1 MATKLRDDDPRHHTH
16 HVTTKLKELVDH
28 LREDIGKVQDPK
40 AQAIDVLAPTPKSS
54 RAAIYNGCAWLI
66 CPGSPA
72 HRQQSRRTACRWC
85 TGGVGDCAALYRR
98 RRADV
103 DEHHRRRDQRPPA
116 SAHTVVISAHGAFGL
131 RSIMIDVR

>member
-1 MATKLRDDDPRHHTH
+1 MEEPPSN
-16 HVTTKLKELVDH
+16 VDA
-28 LREDIGKVQDPK
+28 LCRRSS
-40 AQAIDVLAPTPKSS
+40 QARSKKTRNAMIDVLAPTLKSS

-103 DEHHRRRDQRPPA
+103 DEHHRRRDQRPTA